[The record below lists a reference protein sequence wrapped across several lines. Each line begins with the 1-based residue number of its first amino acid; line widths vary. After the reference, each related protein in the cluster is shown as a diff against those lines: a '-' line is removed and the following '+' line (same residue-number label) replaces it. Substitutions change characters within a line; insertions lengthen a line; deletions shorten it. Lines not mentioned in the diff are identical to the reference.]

1 LGTNVKITKQAAQHK
16 VMGAIWE
23 IDFYS
28 RPLVDERQ
36 KKVWELLVCE
46 SPSTTEQSTSELFR
60 YAQYCPSDRVNSL
73 WLGEALQAAMLE
85 AGESPQRIRFFRRQM
100 NNMITKA
107 CKDIGIPAA
116 ASRRSIAIQQW
127 LDDRSAHFYP
137 TQPNY
142 QATTTTSVQMFSDP
156 PKPLPEALIGEKW
169 TFASLAA
176 SQFADMQDWQIGF
189 GEAFPLD
196 LVGVTPEM
204 QIPGSIVYSARAVPI
219 AAWMSGLEIVSV
231 RYQPA
236 PQSRL
241 LLETGASESWILA
254 RLDGATQQEAARF
267 EASKQQANGVHFI
280 AIQSDPESEEF
291 AGFWLLYDAVD
302 S

>member
-1 LGTNVKITKQAAQHK
+1 
-16 VMGAIWE
+16 MGAIWE

-28 RPLVDERQ
+28 RPLVDENQ

-46 SPSTTEQSTSELFR
+46 SPTTTQQSTTELFR

-73 WLGEALQAAMLE
+73 WLGEALQTAMREADAA
-85 AGESPQRIRFFRRQM
+85 PQRIRFFRRQM

-107 CKDIGIPAA
+107 CKDIGIPSA
-116 ASRRSIAIQQW
+116 ASRRSIALRQW
-127 LDDRSAHFYP
+127 LDDRMEHFYP
-137 TQPNY
+137 QQPNY

-169 TFASLAA
+169 TFVNLTA
-176 SQFADMQDWQIGF
+176 SQFADMSDWQIGF

-196 LVGVTPEM
+196 MVKVAPET
-204 QIPGSIVYSARAVPI
+204 QIPGLIVYSPRSVPM
-219 AAWMSGLEIVSV
+219 AAWMSGLEIVAV

-236 PQSRL
+236 PKSTL

-254 RLDGATQQEAARF
+254 RLEGTTQQEAARF

-280 AIQSDPESEEF
+280 AIQATPDSEEF
-291 AGFWLLYDAVD
+291 AGFWLLYED

>member
-1 LGTNVKITKQAAQHK
+1 
-16 VMGAIWE
+16 MGAIWE

-46 SPSTTEQSTSELFR
+46 SPSSTQQSTSELFR

-73 WLGEALQAAMLE
+73 WLGEALQAAIQE

-127 LDDRSAHFYP
+127 LNDRLEHFYP

-169 TFASLAA
+169 TFATLAA
-176 SQFADMQDWQIGF
+176 SQFAEMKDWQIGF

-196 LVGVTPEM
+196 MVGVTQEM

-219 AAWMSGLEIVSV
+219 AAWMSGLEIVAV

-236 PQSRL
+236 PKSRL

-254 RLDGATQQEAARF
+254 RLEGATQQEAARF

-302 S
+302 N

>member
-1 LGTNVKITKQAAQHK
+1 
-16 VMGAIWE
+16 MGAIWE

-28 RPLVDERQ
+28 RPLVDENQ

-46 SPSTTEQSTSELFR
+46 SPTTTQQSTAQLFR

-73 WLGEALQAAMLE
+73 WLGEALQTAMREADAA
-85 AGESPQRIRFFRRQM
+85 PQRIRFFRRQM

-107 CKDIGIPAA
+107 CKDIGIPSA
-116 ASRRSIAIQQW
+116 ASRRSIALRQW
-127 LDDRSAHFYP
+127 LDDRMEHFYP
-137 TQPNY
+137 QQPNF

-169 TFASLAA
+169 TFVNLAA
-176 SQFADMQDWQIGF
+176 SQFADMSDWQIGF

-196 LVGVTPEM
+196 MVKVAPET
-204 QIPGSIVYSARAVPI
+204 QIPGLIVYSPRSVPM
-219 AAWMSGLEIVSV
+219 AAWMSGLEIVAV

-236 PQSRL
+236 PKSTL

-254 RLDGATQQEAARF
+254 RLEGTTQQEAARF
-267 EASKQQANGVHFI
+267 EASKQQAKGVHFI
-280 AIQSDPESEEF
+280 AIQATPDSEEF
-291 AGFWLLYDAVD
+291 AGFWLLYEE

>member
-85 AGESPQRIRFFRRQM
+85 AGASPQRIRFFRRQM

-116 ASRRSIAIQQW
+116 ASRRSIAIHQW
-127 LDDRSAHFYP
+127 LDDRLEHFYP
-137 TQPNY
+137 NQPNY
-142 QATTTTSVQMFSDP
+142 QAVTTTSVQMFSDP
-156 PKPLPEALIGEKW
+156 PQPLPEALIGEKW

-176 SQFADMQDWQIGF
+176 SQFADMKDWQIGF
-189 GEAFPLD
+189 GEAFPLEM
-196 LVGVTPEM
+196 VGVTPEM
-204 QIPGSIVYSARAVPI
+204 QIPGSIVYSPRAVPI
-219 AAWMSGLEIVSV
+219 AAWMSGLEIVAV

-236 PQSRL
+236 PKSRL

-280 AIQSDPESEEF
+280 AIQTSVDSEEF
-291 AGFWLLYDAVD
+291 AGFWLLYESVE